1 MSLTK
6 TLVIR
11 GRSASAWRGL
21 GRFRCTCS
29 SLHPHGRSSSSLP
42 LQPLRLFLYLSL
54 TPAQLACA
62 GTFVAAVALA
72 LGLTLLHVRAHGILA
87 WLPAGVRTLL
97 LETTILEFSL
107 DDSFVGA
114 AKKFVP
120 LFAGPTVG
128 ELRELLASY
137 SPRAQRILL
146 QPGGLGK
153 LFPASLQKWLHPSL
167 ALEEDD
173 VVAELTALSECREEE
188 LLVRMRC
195 RAIGQQ

>member
-1 MSLTK
+1 MA
-6 TLVIR
+6 R
-11 GRSASAWRGL
+11 PRA
-21 GRFRCTCS
+21 
-29 SLHPHGRSSSSLP
+29 LP
-42 LQPLRLFLYLSL
+42 LHLLVPPPARALVFLVAPAAASSFLYLSL

-120 LFAGPTVG
+120 LFAGPM
-128 ELRELLASY
+128 LASSGCSSY
-137 SPRAQRILL
+137 SPRAQRICCSLVAWESY
-146 QPGGLGK
+146 
-153 LFPASLQKWLHPSL
+153 FALQKCSIHHL
-167 ALEEDD
+167 
-173 VVAELTALSECREEE
+173 R
-188 LLVRMRC
+188 
-195 RAIGQQ
+195 